1 MSLIGLHVSIS
12 GGLLKAVERGESQG
26 CEAIQI
32 FTKNQLQWKAPPVS
46 PSQGIG
52 FLKALR
58 DSGIRRVVAHAS
70 YLINLAGGDL
80 HRGKSIQSLIDEIGR
95 CDHLGIEE
103 LVLHPG
109 AHMGQGLE
117 EGVCKLKEGLREV
130 LACTDESRVRILLET
145 MAGQGTALGANL
157 DLFRELFA
165 EFDWDERLGLCL
177 DTCHLFAAGYEFRD
191 RGAYGRFVRN
201 LESHFGL
208 ERIGCWHLNDSK
220 TVKGSHRDRHQHIGE
235 GELGLR
241 FFSMLLSDE
250 RWEGVP
256 LILETPKEGLGDE
269 GNMALLRKLR
279 GH

>member
-1 MSLIGLHVSIS
+1 MGLIGLHVSIS
-12 GGLLKAVERGESQG
+12 GGLLKAVERGEAQG

-32 FTKNQLQWKAPPVS
+32 FTKNQLQWKAAPVS
-46 PSQGIG
+46 PSQGIS

-58 DSGIRRVVAHAS
+58 DSGIKRVVAHAS
-70 YLINLAGGDL
+70 YLVNLAGGDI
-80 HRGKSIQSLIDEIGR
+80 HRERSVQALIDEIVR
-95 CDHLGIEE
+95 CDHLGIDE

-109 AHMGQGLE
+109 AHMGQGIE
-117 EGVCKLKEGLREV
+117 KGVCKLKEALRDV
-130 LACTDESRVRILLET
+130 LAGTEETHVRILLET

-157 DLFRELFA
+157 DLFRELFND
-165 EFDWDERLGLCL
+165 FDWDERLGLCL

-191 RGAYGRFVRN
+191 KGAYNRFVRN
-201 LESHFGL
+201 LENHFGL

-220 TVKGSHRDRHQHIGE
+220 TAKGSHRDRHQHIGE

-241 FFSMLLSDE
+241 FFSMLLSDD

-269 GNMALLRKLR
+269 GNMSLLRKLR

>member
-1 MSLIGLHVSIS
+1 MGLIGLHVSIS
-12 GGLLKAVERGESQG
+12 GGLLKAVERGEAQR

-46 PSQGIG
+46 PSQGIS

-58 DSGIRRVVAHAS
+58 ESGIKRVVAHAS
-70 YLINLAGGDL
+70 YLINLAGGGL
-80 HRGKSIQSLIDEIGR
+80 HWERSVQALIDEIER
-95 CDHLGIEE
+95 CDQLGIDE

-109 AHMGQGLE
+109 AHMGQGIEKGL
-117 EGVCKLKEGLREV
+117 CKLKEALRNV
-130 LACTDESRVRILLET
+130 LAGTEESHVRILLET

-157 DLFRELFA
+157 GLFRGLFE
-165 EFDWDERLGLCL
+165 EFHWDARLGLCL
-177 DTCHLFAAGYEFRD
+177 DTCHLFAAGYELRE
-191 RGAYGRFVRN
+191 RGTYGRFVSN
-201 LESHFGL
+201 LESSFGL
-208 ERIGCWHLNDSK
+208 DRIGCWHLNDSK
-220 TVKGSHRDRHQHIGE
+220 TGKGSHRDRHQHIGE

-241 FFSMLLSDE
+241 FFSMLLSDD

-256 LILETPKEGLGDE
+256 LVLETPKEGLGDD